1 MLLLE
6 IALVFALTLYYY
18 TKERRALHM
27 LQQNLYNENN
37 RYVKWVI
44 KNKRIAFGYFD
55 IFLIVLLLATVLVQ
69 EVPVYRNI
77 FMILMI
83 VFAITEL
90 YYLMNALKNEKT
102 KKPLVTTA
110 RIKRL
115 WITLFILFLA
125 PAILIF
131 VNEELRFIMFAIMMI
146 EIVLAFPMAF
156 LANVINKPV
165 EKCVYMH
172 FAHQAKKKLAGMSQL
187 KIVGITGS
195 YGKTSSKNILN
206 DILSIKYITKPS
218 PKNFNTYP
226 GLMVTVNNYLDKFD
240 EVFIAEMGAYA
251 RGDIK
256 QLCDLVHPKYGI
268 LTTIGT
274 AHLESFGSEE
284 NIQKGKFEL
293 IESLPEDGVAVLN
306 GDDPK
311 QTSYEIQNPCK
322 KIWIGIKNHD
332 VDYYATD
339 IKCNSK
345 GTKFT
350 LHVKGDKET
359 YEFETKLLGEYS
371 VYNIL
376 AGIALG
382 REFGIKFKDLQTSVH
397 RVKPV
402 EHRLE
407 IKKLGNMYQID
418 DAYNSNPVGAKMAT
432 EVLGMMP
439 GTKVV
444 VTPGMIELGEKE
456 EEYNR
461 IFGRQIAKVADYVVL
476 VGEKRTRPIYKGLLD
491 AGYEKDNIFIINDV
505 RDAYPLISNK
515 LKGQDDIYAL
525 FENDLPDTYNE

>member
-1 MLLLE
+1 MLFLE
-6 IALVFALTLYYY
+6 IVLVLVLFLYFF
-18 TKERRALHM
+18 TKTRRALHM

-37 RYVKWVI
+37 RYLKWMF
-44 KNKRIAFGYFD
+44 KNLKISFGYFD
-55 IFLIVLLLATVLVQ
+55 IFLYVFIIATALVND
-69 EVPVYRNI
+69 VATYRNI
-77 FMILMI
+77 FMILAI
-83 VFAITEL
+83 VFTFTEL
-90 YYLMNALKNEKT
+90 YYLVQNLKNEKT

-115 WITLFILFLA
+115 WITLIIIFIIPTIFIFTNMEIRYWMFGTIITYIVFDFIL
-125 PAILIF
+125 
-131 VNEELRFIMFAIMMI
+131 V
-146 EIVLAFPMAF
+146 F
-156 LANVINKPV
+156 LANIINKPI
-165 EKCVYMH
+165 EKLVYHH
-172 FAHQAKKKLAGMSQL
+172 FATNAKKKLNNMTNL
-187 KIVGITGS
+187 KVVGITGS

-206 DILSIKYITKPS
+206 DILSVKYITKPS

-256 QLCDLVHPKYGI
+256 QLCDLVHPKYAI
-268 LTTIGT
+268 ITRIGE
-274 AHLESFGSEE
+274 AHLSSFGSEE

-293 IESLPEDGVAVLN
+293 VESLPDDGVAVLN

-311 QTSYEIQNPCK
+311 QLNYKIKSKCK
-322 KIWIGIKNHD
+322 KIWIGINNQD
-332 VDYYATD
+332 VDYYATN

-345 GTKFT
+345 GTTFS
-350 LHVKGDKET
+350 LNIKGQKET
-359 YEFETKLLGEYS
+359 YEFTTKLLGEYS

-376 AGIALG
+376 SGIALG
-382 REFGIKFKDLQTSVH
+382 IEFGVKIKDLQIGVSH
-397 RVKPV
+397 VKPV

-418 DAYNSNPVGAKMAT
+418 DAYNSNPIGAKMAI

-444 VTPGMIELGEKE
+444 VTPGMIELGDKE
-456 EEYNR
+456 AELNKT
-461 IFGRQIAKVADYVVL
+461 FGTQIAKVADYVVL
-476 VGEKRTRPIYKGLLD
+476 IGEKQTRPIYEGIIESGFDK
-491 AGYEKDNIFIINDV
+491 ENIFILNDV
-505 RDAYPLISNK
+505 RESYSLVSNK